1 MSQISAA
8 MRSMLS
14 TPGPTVA
21 VEVAPD
27 GVTAVALR
35 WARTGP
41 VLAAHATESLPAG
54 AVSPSVAS
62 SNIIDRAVVTAA
74 VRAVLGRLPG
84 RTSRVGLVMP
94 DGAAKVSLLPF
105 ETVPG
110 RVADLDELIRWRM
123 RKAAPFR
130 VEDAQ
135 LAYTPGTALPGGGR
149 EYIVVMMRRD
159 IVEEYEAVCVDAG
172 VQPGLVDLTSFNL
185 INATLVDSP
194 PPAFQDWVL
203 VHVAAGYHTLA
214 IIRGQDL
221 IFFRNRAAGD
231 GDEGALTDL
240 VHQSV
245 MYYQDR
251 LEGGGIQRTVLAVRT
266 SGDGE
271 GDERTT
277 AMLKERLDNP
287 VEVLTSGLGAGG
299 NGSGAPHSIA
309 QLAAPIGLLLRARG
323 PVA

>member
-1 MSQISAA
+1 MA
-8 MRSMLS
+8 
-14 TPGPTVA
+14 
-21 VEVAPD
+21 
-27 GVTAVALR
+27 
-35 WARTGP
+35 
-41 VLAAHATESLPAG
+41 
-54 AVSPSVAS
+54 SP
-62 SNIIDRAVVTAA
+62 NIIARAVVTDA
-74 VRAVLGRLPG
+74 VRTVLGRLPR
-84 RTSRVGLVMP
+84 RTSRVGLVIP

-110 RVADLDELIRWRM
+110 RVADLDELVSWRM
-123 RKAAPFR
+123 RKAAPFQ

-135 LAYTPGTALPGGGR
+135 VAHTPGTALPGGGR

-194 PPAFQDWVL
+194 PPASQDWVL

-214 IIRGQDL
+214 IIRGQDV
-221 IFFRNRAAGD
+221 IFFRNRAAD
-231 GDEGALTDL
+231 VGDEGALTDL

-251 LEGGGIQRTVLAVRT
+251 LEGEGIYRTVLAVRP

-271 GDERTT
+271 GYERMT
-277 AMLKERLDNP
+277 AMLRERLGNP
-287 VEVLTSGLGAGG
+287 VEVVTPGLGAGS
-299 NGSGAPHSIA
+299 NGTGGPRSIA
-309 QLAAPIGLLLRARG
+309 ELAAPIGLLLRAG
-323 PVA
+323 GAVA

>member
-1 MSQISAA
+1 MHSV
-8 MRSMLS
+8 LS

-27 GVTAVALR
+27 VVTAVALR
-35 WARTGP
+35 WAKTGA
-41 VLAAHATESLPAG
+41 VLAAHATEPLPPG
-54 AVSPSVAS
+54 AVSPGVAS
-62 SNIIDRAVVTAA
+62 SNITDQAVVTDA
-74 VRAVLGRLPG
+74 VRTVLDRLPR
-84 RTSRVGLVMP
+84 RTSRVGLVIP
-94 DGAAKVSLLPF
+94 DGAGKVSLLPF
-105 ETVPG
+105 ETVP
-110 RVADLDELIRWRM
+110 RRAADLDELIRWQM
-123 RKAAPFR
+123 RKAVPFR

-194 PPAFQDWVL
+194 RPASQDWAL

-221 IFFRNRAAGD
+221 IFFRNREAGGD
-231 GDEGALTDL
+231 DEGALTAL
-240 VHQSV
+240 VHQSA

-251 LEGGGIQRTVLAVRT
+251 LRGEGIRRTVLAART
-266 SGDGE
+266 AGDGSRY
-271 GDERTT
+271 ERMT
-277 AMLKERLDNP
+277 AMLEERLDSP
-287 VEVLTSGLGAGG
+287 VEAVTPGLGAGG
-299 NGSGAPHSIA
+299 NGRGTPRSVSE
-309 QLAAPIGLLLRARG
+309 LAAPIGLLLRERRA
-323 PVA
+323 AA

>member
-1 MSQISAA
+1 MSQISVA

-27 GVTAVALR
+27 VVTAVAVR
-35 WARTGP
+35 WMKTGP
-41 VLAAHATESLPAG
+41 VLAAHATEPLPPG
-54 AVSPSVAS
+54 AVSPGVAS
-62 SNIIDRAVVTAA
+62 SNIIDRAVVTEA
-74 VRAVLGRLPG
+74 VRAVLGRLPR
-84 RTSRVGLVMP
+84 RTSRVGLVIP

-123 RKAAPFR
+123 RKAVPFR

-135 LAYTPGTALPGGGR
+135 LAHTPGTTLPGGGR
-149 EYIVVMMRRD
+149 EFIVVMMRRD

-185 INATLVDSP
+185 INATLVDSS
-194 PPAFQDWVL
+194 PPALQDWVL
-203 VHVAAGYHTLA
+203 LHVAAGYHTLA

-221 IFFRNRAAGD
+221 IFFRNRAADD

-251 LEGGGIQRTVLAVRT
+251 LEGGGIHRTVLAVRT

-271 GDERTT
+271 GYERMT
-277 AMLKERLDNP
+277 AMLKERLDNSI
-287 VEVLTSGLGAGG
+287 EVVTPGLGAGG
-299 NGSGAPHSIA
+299 NGTGVPRSIA
-309 QLAAPIGLLLRARG
+309 DLAAPIGLLLRAG
-323 PVA
+323 GAAE